1 MIINGFRKDSFN
13 NFSLTH
19 THTTIM
25 FDGLDSLL
33 LQCWSTIHDLR
44 DSLTLRGNSPMPRG
58 LPLQPP
64 NTYGSAQNLLD
75 IVLFLTKKCFLC
87 NSTTTSKYIW
97 TFYIQGH
104 TKLTGQHTLFSGR
117 GKKSGRTGLK
127 TK

>member
-1 MIINGFRKDSFN
+1 MIIDGFRKGSFD
-13 NFSLTH
+13 NFSWARTR
-19 THTTIM
+19 TTM

-33 LQCWSTIHDLR
+33 LQCWSTIHDLC

-64 NTYGSAQNLLD
+64 NTYGSAQNLPD

-87 NSTTTSKYIW
+87 NSMTTSNKYIW